1 MENQIQE
8 IVSRFDPIDSKFIN
22 SQIKKVLK
30 KMSVKS
36 SADLINLKNVLYG
49 LYCKGYKQEF
59 YSLCPVLI
67 EFEYKNWDTWTWCE
81 YMLALLYFDAKIN
94 GDPLHFEDVVLNKIL
109 AQKDM
114 VNIKRTCDGGFLV
127 DRKSRLDKAKELGK
141 KTDIRDCL
149 LLYLYELVL
158 VYACGG
164 SEMYP
169 LEFLEKEI
177 FGTIDELN
185 TIL

>member
-59 YSLCPVLI
+59 YNLCPTI
-67 EFEYKNWDTWTWCE
+67 ITFEYKDWNTWVFIE
-81 YMLALLYFDAKIN
+81 PMLALIYFDSKKKATHQ
-94 GDPLHFEDVVLNKIL
+94 HFAEVALKKIL
-109 AQKDM
+109 AQKTTETL
-114 VNIKRTCDGGFLV
+114 KRRCDGDFLV
-127 DRKSRLDKAKELGK
+127 DRKSGLDKAKELGK

-149 LLYLYELVL
+149 LLYLNELAI
-158 VYACGG
+158 VYAYGG
-164 SEMYP
+164 SEKYP
-169 LEFLEKEI
+169 LAFLEKEI
-177 FGTIDELN
+177 LGTIDELN

>member
-1 MENQIQE
+1 
-8 IVSRFDPIDSKFIN
+8 
-22 SQIKKVLK
+22 
-30 KMSVKS
+30 
-36 SADLINLKNVLYG
+36 
-49 LYCKGYKQEF
+49 
-59 YSLCPVLI
+59 
-67 EFEYKNWDTWTWCE
+67 
-81 YMLALLYFDAKIN
+81 MLALLYFDAKIN

-114 VNIKRTCDGGFLV
+114 VNIKRTCDWGFLV